1 MYDVDDESSLASIK
15 GPDFRIFIRRRA
27 PLRMKTKKHNNMKE
41 RRKTQDAIVVLVS
54 FYLLDASILRLRTT
68 RMMLRKRK
76 DEAT

>member
-27 PLRMKTKKHNNMKE
+27 PLRMKTKSTNMKE